1 MSSLDDTTERY
12 IKNLI
17 CDILDVNPSDV
28 SETSPLARHGAD
40 SLATIEIITRLEQT
54 LGITIERQDVPRMAD
69 LAGVYDVVAEAGRR
83 KD

>member
-17 CDILDVNPSDV
+17 CDILDVAPPDV
-28 SETSPLARHGAD
+28 SETSPLEHHGAD
-40 SLATIEIITRLEQT
+40 PLSMIEIVTRLERS
-54 LGITIERQDVPRMAD
+54 LGITIERQDLPRLAD
-69 LAGVYDVVAEAGRR
+69 LGGIYSVVAEARRR